1 MKTIFIKREKKK
13 KTLKFNFSPV
23 SLVHSQISHSLHA
36 FSFGGKKQHFRFIVG
51 VVERGK
57 KKKKKGKSKKIE
69 SLDKSSSIVARGKER
84 KKEKLN
90 PFREMPFR
98 PTFSRPRKSKS

>member
-13 KTLKFNFSPV
+13 NVKIQFFSRFACP
-23 SLVHSQISHSLHA
+23 LTNLTNSLHA